1 MTKFNIYKRISN
13 SDLKSRTVNSLDDGE
28 KAKIRSIVDKF
39 VSNFKD
45 KHI

>member
-1 MTKFNIYKRISN
+1 MTKFNIYKRITN
-13 SDLKSRTVNSLDDGE
+13 ADLKRRTVNSLDDGE